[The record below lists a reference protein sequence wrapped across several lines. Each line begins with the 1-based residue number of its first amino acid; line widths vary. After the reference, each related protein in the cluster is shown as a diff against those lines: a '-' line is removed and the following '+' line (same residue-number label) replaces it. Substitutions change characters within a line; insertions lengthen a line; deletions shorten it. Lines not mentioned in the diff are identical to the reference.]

1 MTPPIPDTIQHLCEQ
16 AAERET
22 PLRLAGLRG
31 SASVLVAAEAVRT
44 SHAPAHLLLAPTS
57 RIADQWLAEL
67 RVALGEREHES
78 RVFAFPSHD
87 TLPYERFSPQGF
99 VLAQRTAVLYRL
111 LLAGGPQGRAASA
124 PVAVAPWTALAPR
137 LPSRDGLRSR
147 TVHLEVGQ
155 RIDRDAFCV
164 QLETAGYRRMPLV
177 EECSE
182 YAVRGGIVDVFAPA
196 YPWPLR
202 LELLGDELESIR
214 GFDPASQRSQQSLS
228 HAVLSPPREL
238 LFDREG
244 VLDRADGIRALGT
257 ETPAAAAEA
266 ESIIDALLRGHAPP
280 GIEALAS
287 RVQSRMESLF
297 DYLPPRTQV
306 IALDPDAG
314 RARFH
319 AWWEEVQ
326 RDFSVAREAGRAVA
340 PPDELYLDP
349 GTVEASVL
357 ERNPLS
363 LERFEI
369 VDAEAPTRTLEVECN
384 DQEDLRRELATART
398 HERALLPLVD
408 RLAEW
413 GADRWRVVLTCS
425 ALSGAERLRALL
437 ADYGVETSL
446 AHDHRPA
453 WKWSKPGRF
462 EVRVAKLSQGFTLP
476 GERLAVVA
484 EDEIFGPRERRRQRA
499 QWQDSQALDGI
510 AQLESGDHLVH
521 ADHGI
526 GTYRGLIEFDSA
538 GTKTELLCIEYLGGD
553 RLFVPVHR
561 LNRVQRYSVSDGA
574 TPRIDRLGG
583 QTWERAKR
591 KVKKSLRNM
600 ASELLRVHAARKIA
614 PGFAFS
620 PRDAYF
626 EEFEAAFP
634 FEETPDQHAAIE
646 DVLAGMQSPQPMDR
660 IVCGDVG
667 YGKTEVAIRAAFR
680 AVLDGKQVAILVP
693 TTLLAKQ
700 HESTLRERFHGY
712 PVLVE
717 SLSRF
722 RTPSEA
728 RMVREGLASGE
739 IDIVVGTHRILQ
751 KSVHFRDLG
760 LLVVDEEHRFGVA
773 HKERIK
779 QWKKTVDVL
788 TLTATPIPRTLQMAF
803 TGVRDLSVINTPPQ
817 DRYAI
822 RTQVCRFS
830 PQLVREA
837 ILREVQRGGQVF
849 YVNDRVRSLGEIA
862 EMLAEEVPEVRVL
875 LAHGQ
880 MKERKLEER
889 MQLFVDG
896 EADVLL
902 CTTIVES
909 GLDLPRANTI
919 LINNAHRLG
928 LAQLYQLRGRVGR
941 SSHRAYAYLLIPPL
955 DSLSHEAARRIEA
968 IQDLAD
974 LGSGFRL
981 ANMDLEIRGAGNL
994 LGAEQSGNLLSVGFE
1009 TYMEML
1015 SETVEELRG
1024 DWKPV
1029 AIDPEIRLPITA
1041 RLPET
1046 YVPEVNQRLVFYKRL
1061 AGAGSEEDLGRI
1073 RDELLDRYG
1082 PLEEEVRNL
1091 FGVIRLKI
1099 LARGL
1104 GIALIEIVRGEFV
1117 LQVAPGT
1124 AKLDPEVLVAA
1135 LADASLALRVT
1146 PEQKI
1151 YAPSPPLGAGPS
1163 VLIDSAFEV
1172 LCRLGADGASVAPPG
1187 GEGGV

>member
-1 MTPPIPDTIQHLCEQ
+1 
-16 AAERET
+16 
-22 PLRLAGLRG
+22 
-31 SASVLVAAEAVRT
+31 
-44 SHAPAHLLLAPTS
+44 
-57 RIADQWLAEL
+57 
-67 RVALGEREHES
+67 
-78 RVFAFPSHD
+78 
-87 TLPYERFSPQGF
+87 
-99 VLAQRTAVLYRL
+99 
-111 LLAGGPQGRAASA
+111 
-124 PVAVAPWTALAPR
+124 
-137 LPSRDGLRSR
+137 
-147 TVHLEVGQ
+147 
-155 RIDRDAFCV
+155 
-164 QLETAGYRRMPLV
+164 
-177 EECSE
+177 
-182 YAVRGGIVDVFAPA
+182 
-196 YPWPLR
+196 
-202 LELLGDELESIR
+202 
-214 GFDPASQRSQQSLS
+214 
-228 HAVLSPPREL
+228 
-238 LFDREG
+238 
-244 VLDRADGIRALGT
+244 
-257 ETPAAAAEA
+257 
-266 ESIIDALLRGHAPP
+266 
-280 GIEALAS
+280 
-287 RVQSRMESLF
+287 
-297 DYLPPRTQV
+297 
-306 IALDPDAG
+306 
-314 RARFH
+314 
-319 AWWEEVQ
+319 
-326 RDFSVAREAGRAVA
+326 
-340 PPDELYLDP
+340 
-349 GTVEASVL
+349 
-357 ERNPLS
+357 
-363 LERFEI
+363 
-369 VDAEAPTRTLEVECN
+369 
-384 DQEDLRRELATART
+384 
-398 HERALLPLVD
+398 
-408 RLAEW
+408 
-413 GADRWRVVLTCS
+413 
-425 ALSGAERLRALL
+425 
-437 ADYGVETSL
+437 
-446 AHDHRPA
+446 
-453 WKWSKPGRF
+453 
-462 EVRVAKLSQGFTLP
+462 
-476 GERLAVVA
+476 
-484 EDEIFGPRERRRQRA
+484 
-499 QWQDSQALDGI
+499 
-510 AQLESGDHLVH
+510 
-521 ADHGI
+521 
-526 GTYRGLIEFDSA
+526 
-538 GTKTELLCIEYLGGD
+538 
-553 RLFVPVHR
+553 
-561 LNRVQRYSVSDGA
+561 
-574 TPRIDRLGG
+574 
-583 QTWERAKR
+583 
-591 KVKKSLRNM
+591 
-600 ASELLRVHAARKIA
+600 
-614 PGFAFS
+614 
-620 PRDAYF
+620 
-626 EEFEAAFP
+626 
-634 FEETPDQHAAIE
+634 
-646 DVLAGMQSPQPMDR
+646 
-660 IVCGDVG
+660 
-667 YGKTEVAIRAAFR
+667 
-680 AVLDGKQVAILVP
+680 
-693 TTLLAKQ
+693 
-700 HESTLRERFHGY
+700 
-712 PVLVE
+712 
-717 SLSRF
+717 
-722 RTPSEA
+722 
-728 RMVREGLASGE
+728 
-739 IDIVVGTHRILQ
+739 
-751 KSVHFRDLG
+751 
-760 LLVVDEEHRFGVA
+760 
-773 HKERIK
+773 
-779 QWKKTVDVL
+779 
-788 TLTATPIPRTLQMAF
+788 MAF